1 MCEEI
6 DVVVEIPY
14 MSNVKYEIDDNNN
27 LCVDRVLPV
36 PMMYPGNYGF
46 IPKTL
51 ADDGDPV
58 DVLIINQNQFLPKCH
73 VKCRV
78 LGMLE
83 TTDEKGGDAKVIAV
97 PIHKVENTFD
107 DINDIDQVHKNT
119 LNYIEHFFK
128 YYKCNE
134 TDKWVKVGCFKN
146 KTETIDFIEKCRITR
161 EK

>member
-1 MCEEI
+1 MSDSDEI
-6 DVVVEIPY
+6 TVIVEIPY
-14 MSNVKYEIDDNNN
+14 MSNVKYEVEDGN

-46 IPKTL
+46 IPETL
-51 ADDGDPV
+51 AGDGDPV
-58 DVLIINQNQFLPKCH
+58 DVLIINSTAFLPMCH

-83 TTDEKGGDAKVIAV
+83 TVDEKGPDEKVIAV
-97 PIHKVENTFD
+97 PINKVENTFD
-107 DINDIDQVHKNT
+107 EWINIDNVPKNT

-134 TDKWVKVGCFKN
+134 KDKWVEVGKFVN
-146 KTETIDFIEKCRITR
+146 KEETLKFIEKSI
-161 EK
+161 K

>member
-1 MCEEI
+1 MADII

-14 MSNVKYEIDDNNN
+14 MSNVKYEIEDNK

-46 IPKTL
+46 IPETL
-51 ADDGDPV
+51 AGDGDPV
-58 DVLIINQNQFLPKCH
+58 DVLIINSTAFLPMCH

-83 TTDEKGGDAKVIAV
+83 TTDEKGPDEKVIAI
-97 PIHKVENTFD
+97 PIHKVENTFEEWD
-107 DINDIDQVHKNT
+107 NINSVPENT
-119 LNYIEHFFK
+119 LNYVEHFFK

-134 TDKWVKVGCFKN
+134 KDKWVNVGNFRN
-146 KTETIDFIEKCRITR
+146 KEDTIKFIEKSRI
-161 EK
+161 

>member
-1 MCEEI
+1 MSNDEI

-14 MSNVKYEIDDNNN
+14 MSNVKYEIDDDNN

-51 ADDGDPV
+51 AGDGDPV
-58 DVLIINQNQFLPKCH
+58 DVLIINSTQFLPKSR

-83 TTDEKGGDAKVIAV
+83 TEDEKGDDAKVIAV
-97 PIHKVENTFD
+97 PVHKVENTFD
-107 DINDIDQVHKNT
+107 DILDINYVHKNT

-134 TDKWVKVGCFKN
+134 KDKWVNVGKFKN
-146 KTETIDFIEKCRITR
+146 KEHTVAFINTTYVSD
-161 EK
+161 

>member
-1 MCEEI
+1 MTDII

-14 MSNVKYEIDDNNN
+14 MSNVKYEIEDNK

-46 IPKTL
+46 IPETL
-51 ADDGDPV
+51 AGDGDPV
-58 DVLIINQNQFLPKCH
+58 DVLIINSTAFLPMCH

-83 TTDEKGGDAKVIAV
+83 TTDEKGPDEKVIAI
-97 PIHKVENTFD
+97 PIHKVENTFEGWD
-107 DINDIDQVHKNT
+107 NINNVPENT
-119 LNYIEHFFK
+119 LNYVEHFFK

-134 TDKWVKVGCFKN
+134 KDKWVNVGNFRN
-146 KTETIDFIEKCRITR
+146 KEDTIKFIEKSRI
-161 EK
+161 

>member
-1 MCEEI
+1 MSNSDEI
-6 DVVVEIPY
+6 TVVVEIPY
-14 MSNVKYEIDDNNN
+14 MSNVKYEIEDNN

-46 IPKTL
+46 IPNTL
-51 ADDGDPV
+51 AGDGDAV
-58 DVLIINQNQFLPKCH
+58 DVLIINSTAFLPMCR

-83 TTDEKGGDAKVIAV
+83 TTDEKGPDEKVIAV

-107 DINDIDQVHKNT
+107 ELNTIEDVSKNT
-119 LNYIEHFFK
+119 LNYVEHFFK

-134 TDKWVKVGCFKN
+134 EDKWVKVGNFIN
-146 KTETIDFIEKCRITR
+146 KEETLKFIEKS
-161 EK
+161 KL

>member
-1 MCEEI
+1 MSDSDEI
-6 DVVVEIPY
+6 TVIVEIPY
-14 MSNVKYEIDDNNN
+14 MSNVKYEVEDGK

-51 ADDGDPV
+51 AGDGDPV
-58 DVLIINQNQFLPKCH
+58 DVLIINSTAFLPMCH

-83 TTDEKGGDAKVIAV
+83 TVDEKGPDEKVIAV
-97 PIHKVENTFD
+97 PVNKVENTFD
-107 DINDIDQVHKNT
+107 EWINIDNVPKNT

-134 TDKWVKVGCFKN
+134 KDKWVEVGKFVN
-146 KTETIDFIEKCRITR
+146 KEETLKFIEKSR
-161 EK
+161 K

>member
-1 MCEEI
+1 MSNDEI
-6 DVVVEIPY
+6 DVIVEIPY
-14 MSNVKYEIDDNNN
+14 MSNVKFEIDDNNN

-36 PMMYPGNYGF
+36 PMMYPGNYGY

-51 ADDGDPV
+51 AGDGDPV
-58 DVLIINQNQFLPKCH
+58 DVLIINSTQFLPRAH

-83 TTDEKGGDAKVIAV
+83 TEDEKGDDAKVIAV
-97 PIHKVENTFD
+97 PVHKVENTFD
-107 DINDIDQVHKNT
+107 DILDINDVHKNT

-134 TDKWVKVGCFKN
+134 KDKWVTVGEFKN
-146 KTETIDFIEKCRITR
+146 KEHTVAFINTTYI
-161 EK
+161 

>member
-1 MCEEI
+1 MSNDVI

-14 MSNVKYEIDDNNN
+14 MSNVKYEIEDGK

-51 ADDGDPV
+51 AGDGDPV
-58 DVLIINQNQFLPKCH
+58 DVLIINSTAFLPMCH
-73 VKCRV
+73 VKCRA

-83 TTDEKGGDAKVIAV
+83 TVDEKGPDEKVIAIPV
-97 PIHKVENTFD
+97 HEVENTFEEWNTID
-107 DINDIDQVHKNT
+107 DVPKNT
-119 LNYIEHFFK
+119 LNYVEHFFK

-134 TDKWVKVGCFKN
+134 KNKWVNVGNFVN
-146 KTETIDFIEKCRITR
+146 KEKTIEFIEKSRI
-161 EK
+161 